1 MYNVTP
7 MLVKTDLNSIKKFFN
22 STKFIS
28 KIFDFQE
35 KDTISKIDDDDNK
48 YLISKKF
55 NIDDLKK
62 FISFNEY
69 IDKTIIPK
77 IKDIIIELNVKK
89 TLIYESDEQLI
100 YKFVCFID
108 KPNYVKKL
116 LADQCTVYY
125 IKAYPNVEKN
135 DYIALNYTRKFI
147 PADDPELDND
157 EDVINNNYIE
167 LDDKYDK
174 IQFNNGL
181 LIAVSAFLGEEVI
194 NDIIIPFIY
203 TIFDEFINN
212 VLNKRIKHYLKK
224 KNMEV
229 LTNKIN

>member
-48 YLISKKF
+48 YLIVKKF

-69 IDKTIIPK
+69 ITKTIIPK

-89 TLIYESDEQLI
+89 TLIYESDKQLI
-100 YKFVCFID
+100 YKFVCCID
-108 KPNYVKKL
+108 KPTYINKL
-116 LADQCTVYY
+116 LAEQCTVYY
-125 IKAYPNVEKN
+125 IKAYPNEDN
-135 DYIALNYTRKFI
+135 NNYIALNYTRKFI
-147 PADDPELDND
+147 TSYDPEINND
-157 EDVINNNYIE
+157 EDVVNNNYIAY
-167 LDDKYDK
+167 DDKYDK
-174 IQFNNGL
+174 IQFNSGL
-181 LIAVSAFLGEEVI
+181 LITASALLGEEVI

-203 TIFDEFINN
+203 SIFDEFINK
-212 VLNKRIKHYLKK
+212 VLNNRIKMVLRKK
-224 KNMEV
+224 KIEV
-229 LTNKIN
+229 LTTKN

>member
-203 TIFDEFINN
+203 SIFDEFINK
-212 VLNKRIKHYLKK
+212 VLNNRIKMVLRKK
-224 KNMEV
+224 KIEV
-229 LTNKIN
+229 LTTKN